1 MEGGNGMEIVAD
13 PVPMMVDEDGMVRI
27 AGTRVTLDTVI
38 ACYKQGE
45 SAETIV
51 EGFPT
56 LALAD
61 VYEVLGYYLRHQE
74 EIEQYLVQ
82 NEREADELRRE
93 YEAKYGKQP
102 SRAELEARL
111 QHHR

>member
-1 MEGGNGMEIVAD
+1 MSLEIVAD
-13 PVPMMVDEDGMVRI
+13 PIPMAMDEDGMVRI

-38 ACYKQGE
+38 ACYLQGE

-61 VYEVLGYYLRHQE
+61 VYEVLAYYLRHQE
-74 EIEQYLVQ
+74 EVDEYLAR
-82 NEREADELRRE
+82 NDREADELRRA
-93 YEAKYGKQP
+93 YEAKFGKQP
-102 SRAELEARL
+102 TLAELQARRV
-111 QHHR
+111 QQS